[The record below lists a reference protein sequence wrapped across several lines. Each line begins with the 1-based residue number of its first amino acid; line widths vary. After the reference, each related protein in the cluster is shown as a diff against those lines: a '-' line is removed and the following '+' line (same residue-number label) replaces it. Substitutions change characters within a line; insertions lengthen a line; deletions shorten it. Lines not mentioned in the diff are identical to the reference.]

1 MFSIQH
7 MADTESRWRR
17 LVGPVESI
25 ACVCASVRVCVRAW
39 VSGGIGQGG
48 ITLAIDRPST
58 SLFPTGQLS
67 GTQLKLR

>member
-25 ACVCASVRVCVRAW
+25 VCVCVSVRAW

-48 ITLAIDRPST
+48 TTLAIDWPST